1 MKNFPSQTKRKRGR
15 PRKQIY
21 EDELP
26 EMQYFYILRK
36 YNYKKGNYHRI
47 YQLKIIILKIYT
59 KIQLI
64 NILNL
69 QYSKLFEWNQ
79 RKLENKTTWI
89 QQVMNLTSNSAFKF
103 YKQIVS
109 NK

>member
-1 MKNFPSQTKRKRGR
+1 M
-15 PRKQIY
+15 
-21 EDELP
+21 
-26 EMQYFYILRK
+26 
-36 YNYKKGNYHRI
+36 
-47 YQLKIIILKIYT
+47 IIILKIYI

-69 QYSKLFEWNQ
+69 QYSKSIEWNQ
-79 RKLENKTTWI
+79 KKLNNITTWI
-89 QQVMNLTSNSAFKF
+89 QQVINLTSNSAFEF